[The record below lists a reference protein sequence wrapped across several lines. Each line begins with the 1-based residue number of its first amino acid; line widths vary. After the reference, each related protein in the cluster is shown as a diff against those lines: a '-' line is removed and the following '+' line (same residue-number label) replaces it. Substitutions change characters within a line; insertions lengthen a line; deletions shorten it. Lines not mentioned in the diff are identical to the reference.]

1 MRVSVSLFGYAYLVK
16 KNRRGR
22 YIFGY
27 MDLVAYFTLKDY
39 KAFLQIQILFNWL
52 FSFESYWIFKQGKLN
67 TSVQGNIFFM

>member
-27 MDLVAYFTLKDY
+27 MDLVAYLTLKDY
-39 KAFLQIQILFNWL
+39 NAFYKYKYYFTGSLTYL
-52 FSFESYWIFKQGKLN
+52 
-67 TSVQGNIFFM
+67 V